1 MRQLDHTFLKIL
13 RMIIE
18 INFYASLTLVIV
30 GCGISLSDNYTLFDF
45 NTELYGELGANLRVI
60 MVYLAFTSMIIFGFC
75 YITQQYHYYLLV
87 GIFLLLM
94 EPALVF
100 YGQVNN
106 VEIDPDLDP
115 FFIYTGLSHLLFG
128 FLPNTLKPA

>member
-1 MRQLDHTFLKIL
+1 MRPLNHTPLKL
-13 RMIIE
+13 LYMVIE
-18 INFYASLTLVIV
+18 VNFYASLTLVIV

-45 NTELYGELGANLRVI
+45 NLELYGELGANLRVI
-60 MVYLAFTSMIIFGFC
+60 MVYLAFTSVIIFGFC
-75 YITQQYHYYLLV
+75 HITQQYHYYLLA

-106 VEIDPDLDP
+106 VEIDPDLYP

-128 FLPNTLKPA
+128 LSPNTLKPA

>member
-1 MRQLDHTFLKIL
+1 MRHLNYTLLKVL
-13 RMIIE
+13 HMVIE
-18 INFYASLTLVIV
+18 VNFYASLTLIIV

-45 NTELYGELGANLRVI
+45 NIELYGELGANLRVI
-60 MVYLAFTSMIIFGFC
+60 MVYLAFTSVIIFGFC
-75 YITQQYHYYLLV
+75 YITKQYHYYLLV

-106 VEIDPDLDP
+106 VEIDPDLYP

-128 FLPNTLKPA
+128 LLPNTLKPA